1 VGVITSQT
9 LSFAALLG
17 SQLIRVQDGYLSS
30 LSHRFGNYD
39 GSSLSLEIYNARVR
53 IENVEFNYY
62 SIPIGDKRVDDCTIE
77 ELLFAVK
84 HQLTK

>member
-1 VGVITSQT
+1 MTNQT
-9 LSFAALLG
+9 LNFAALLG
-17 SQLIRVQDGYLSS
+17 TQLIRVQDGYLTS
-30 LSHRFGNYD
+30 LSHQFGSCD

-53 IENVEFNYY
+53 IENVEFNH

-84 HQLTK
+84 HKLTK